1 MGFSAQK
8 QSISRNTRGSEEPPN
23 EYTGAVG
30 DTMGEEWLELSE
42 GLKGEVELEITGGQG
57 EIRTNCKADCYF
69 RNGCFYLLFQEN
81 IAEDGKK
88 GKLTFS
94 SRLKISREQVV
105 LHRSVVGEDGK
116 SKKVMD
122 ITYRELLP
130 QERGQVIDY
139 PTPYG
144 SLQLELYTKELT
156 VELREGQLQADI
168 AYRLLQGEQEAAV
181 DRIRIRAIKPVS
193 QV

>member
-1 MGFSAQK
+1 M
-8 QSISRNTRGSEEPPN
+8 E
-23 EYTGAVG
+23 
-30 DTMGEEWLELSE
+30 EEWLALSE

-81 IAEDGKK
+81 IAEDGRR
-88 GKLTFS
+88 GELTFS
-94 SRLKISREQVV
+94 SRLKISSEQVV
-105 LHRSVVGEDGK
+105 LHRSVVGEDGRAG
-116 SKKVMD
+116 KVMD

-130 QERGQVIDY
+130 QERGQIIDY

-144 SLQLELYTKELT
+144 SLQLELYTKEVT
-156 VELREGQLQADI
+156 VELKEGQLQADI
-168 AYRLLQGEQEAAV
+168 TYRLLQDGQEAAE

-193 QV
+193 PV